1 MTRDRFLNMPRDSK
15 REWISEQIQCP
26 VCGGVCEDRA
36 GCLNQV
42 SDWDLLELVAFRFF
56 MDGDYGEYND

>member
-1 MTRDRFLNMPRDSK
+1 MTKDRWLSLPRDSK

-26 VCGGVCEDRA
+26 VCDCECEDRA

-56 MDGDYGEYND
+56 MDGENE